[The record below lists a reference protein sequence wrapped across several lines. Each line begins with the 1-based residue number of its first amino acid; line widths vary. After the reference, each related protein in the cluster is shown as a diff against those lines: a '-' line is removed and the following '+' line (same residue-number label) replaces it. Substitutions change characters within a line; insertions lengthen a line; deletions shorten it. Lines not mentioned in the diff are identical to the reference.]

1 VAASLSLCRRPPAPA
16 EEPSEQLTLFK
27 LGSYHEQVLVTTL
40 PVQLLNLW
48 RFYDD
53 RAEAELLI
61 KQLNEDYALSTS
73 ISTRH
78 FMANETYFHLLLFA
92 YNLMT

>member
-1 VAASLSLCRRPPAPA
+1 M
-16 EEPSEQLTLFK
+16 
-27 LGSYHEQVLVTTL
+27 VTTL

-61 KQLNEDYALSTS
+61 KQLNEDYALSS
-73 ISTRH
+73 IYLHPSLHGQRDVLPSASVRLQLDDLDSSDSVCHQNFSMPRCSH
-78 FMANETYFHLLLFA
+78 FDTTFW
-92 YNLMT
+92 